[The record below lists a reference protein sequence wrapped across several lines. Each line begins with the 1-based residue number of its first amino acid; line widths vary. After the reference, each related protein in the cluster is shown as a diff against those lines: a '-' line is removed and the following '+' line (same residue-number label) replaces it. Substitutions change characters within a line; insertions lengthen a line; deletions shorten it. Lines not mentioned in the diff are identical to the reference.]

1 MEATRVGCAL
11 QTEAPNECSQ
21 YYYNYLR
28 PGKGSWGEDAP
39 VLLLAFFEMQSSSLH
54 KIFRSE
60 WRGGVGQRGQERNKG
75 FQGRARPIRVSASPP
90 SPCSISVPRLYPL
103 PWVPPTMPSE
113 QPASSQNLI
122 EDGVLLCRKQV
133 GSMQIYHTPES
144 PRDGS
149 PCPSPPTLLLVSLWG
164 TDCPQSQSRV
174 QERCSLASSGSLEEK
189 GS

>member
-11 QTEAPNECSQ
+11 QTEGPNECSQ

-39 VLLLAFFEMQSSSLH
+39 VLLLAFFEIQSSSLH
-54 KIFRSE
+54 KIFGSE

-90 SPCSISVPRLYPL
+90 SPCSISVPRLFHCSGSLPQCQVNNQPHQGWGPPL
-103 PWVPPTMPSE
+103 QE
-113 QPASSQNLI
+113 AGRQYANL
-122 EDGVLLCRKQV
+122 
-133 GSMQIYHTPES
+133 HTPVGPS
-144 PRDGS
+144 DGS

-174 QERCSLASSGSLEEK
+174 QERCSLASTGSLEEM
-189 GS
+189 GA